1 MDIRTVLKAFQ
12 PARSL
17 ETCNF
22 DQIEAPGTY
31 VENRWGTLFRMP
43 SDALPKRRRSNRKRV
58 VREPWPVTRL
68 TEDPNVPVVAA
79 RRIAAE
85 LGVWTSF

>member
-1 MDIRTVLKAFQ
+1 
-12 PARSL
+12 
-17 ETCNF
+17 
-22 DQIEAPGTY
+22 
-31 VENRWGTLFRMP
+31 MP